1 AGGGLSPVSGT
12 GSADVTYSV
21 QANTAMAARSTTITI
36 GGQTHTVTQDAA
48 APPCTFTINPS
59 SQNFTASGG
68 EGRFTV
74 TTQAGCQWSA
84 TSGAP
89 WVNLSTVSGTGSA
102 DVTYSVQ
109 ANTTMAAR
117 STTIT
122 IGGQ

>member
-1 AGGGLSPVSGT
+1 
-12 GSADVTYSV
+12 
-21 QANTAMAARSTTITI
+21 MAARSTTITI

-84 TSGAP
+84 TSSAAWLTITSG
-89 WVNLSTVSGTGSA
+89 SGTGTGDGV
-102 DVTYSVQ
+102 DVVQ
-109 ANTTMAAR
+109 PNPATTPR
-117 STTIT
+117 STAVTVD
-122 IGGQ
+122 GQTYTVNQEAAA

>member
-1 AGGGLSPVSGT
+1 
-12 GSADVTYSV
+12 TYSV

-36 GGQTHTVTQDAA
+36 GGQEHTVTQEPAA
-48 APPCTFTINPS
+48 PCTFTINPS

-84 TSGAP
+84 TSGAS
-89 WVNLSTVSGTGSA
+89 WVSLSTGSGPVSA
-102 DVTYSVQ
+102 DVTYSLQ
-109 ANTTMAAR
+109 ANTAMAAR

-122 IGGQ
+122 IGGQTHTVTQEPAAPPCTF